1 MRENYP
7 HHSAE
12 WMADAIVQKFG
23 ERLKCGTIRMK
34 AFRMGLKVTDER
46 LSEASKEHQVAQ
58 IGSIRCWNGFKQIRT
73 ENGWVSYGKYLIEQE
88 TGEKL
93 PKDYVVMFID
103 GDSTNYDIG
112 NLIAIPKGWQSH
124 LNICRWREDMFELGV
139 TWLQLNDLCKGMNR
153 RAIRKEI
160 E

>member
-7 HHSAE
+7 HHSAK
-12 WMADAIVQKFG
+12 WVANAIEREFG
-23 ERLKCGTIRMK
+23 ERVKYGAIRMK

-58 IGSIRCWNGFKQIRT
+58 IGSIRRWNGYKQIRT
-73 ENGWVSYGKYLIEQE
+73 ENGWVSYGKYLLEKA

-93 PKDYVVMFID
+93 QTDHVVMFID
-103 GDSTNYDIG
+103 GDSNNYSIE
-112 NLIAIPKGWQSH
+112 NLIAVPKGWQSS
-124 LNICRWREDMFELGV
+124 LNNLGWRDYMFELGV

-153 RAIRKEI
+153 KAIRKEI